1 MKPIFFRLGQVVK
14 INNNYQII
22 KKRANILAKMIRF
35 KSTFDK
41 IFFKKVYFQL
51 VSLASP
57 PRGNQLYSDSHYS
70 HSHLK

>member
-1 MKPIFFRLGQVVK
+1 MKPIFFRLGQCGQNK
-14 INNNYQII
+14 QQLSNY